1 MDAWNLICFLG
12 ALAVL
17 IAFTNQFV
25 LKLQTTIA
33 ITTGSVVISLLL
45 ILAVKLLGDDSVQ
58 SLINVVSELNFNQ
71 ILLIGML

>member
-33 ITTGSVVISLLL
+33 ITTGSVAISLLL
-45 ILAVKLLGDDSVQ
+45 ILVVK
-58 SLINVVSELNFNQ
+58 
-71 ILLIGML
+71 IL